1 MTSLYK
7 ILTYIL
13 LPFAAIFS
21 LLTVV
26 TFFIAIANP
35 AMFLGVFMLAA
46 VTIYVFCCLK
56 FMRQGVSLQ
65 RPLTSKLKDWIK
77 VNAYVASPF
86 AIMNLLQSV
95 TIIGKPSML
104 QEIIKQMTEMQQKA
118 GFPTQPAGSYDAM
131 LMGLLYV
138 MLLFSVV
145 LIVHIILT
153 FTLLR
158 KYNDLFE
165 PTPGSSTE

>member
-1 MTSLYK
+1 MINLYK

-13 LPFAAIFS
+13 LPFAAIFGI
-21 LLTVV
+21 LTVF

-46 VTIYVFCCLK
+46 VTIYVFCCLR
-56 FMRQGVSLQ
+56 FVRQGLSLH

-86 AIMNLLQSV
+86 AIMNMLQSV

-104 QEIIKQMTEMQQKA
+104 QEIVKQMTEMQQRA
-118 GFPTQPAGSYDAM
+118 GFPTQPAGAYDAM

-138 MLLFSVV
+138 MLLFSIA
-145 LIVHIILT
+145 LFVHIILT
-153 FTLLR
+153 FSLLK
-158 KYNDLFE
+158 KYKDLFE
-165 PTPGSSTE
+165 PTQGSITD

>member
-1 MTSLYK
+1 MINLYK
-7 ILTYIL
+7 ILTYLL
-13 LPFAAIFS
+13 LPFAIIFGI
-21 LLTVV
+21 LTVV

-46 VTIYVFCCLK
+46 VAIYVFCCLR
-56 FMRQGVSLQ
+56 FVRQGINLQ

-95 TIIGKPSML
+95 TIIGKPSLL
-104 QEIIKQMTEMQQKA
+104 QEIVKQMTEMQQKA

-138 MLLFSVV
+138 MLLFSIA
-145 LIVHIILT
+145 LFVHILLT
-153 FTLLR
+153 FALLR
-158 KYNDLFE
+158 KYHSLFE
-165 PTPGSSTE
+165 PTHSSTTD

>member
-1 MTSLYK
+1 MINLYK

-13 LPFAAIFS
+13 LPFAAIFG

-46 VTIYVFCCLK
+46 VAIYVFCCLR
-56 FMRQGVSLQ
+56 FVRQGINLQ

-95 TIIGKPSML
+95 TIIGKPSLL
-104 QEIIKQMTEMQQKA
+104 QEIVKQMTEMQQKA
-118 GFPTQPAGSYDAM
+118 GFPTQPAGTYDAM

-138 MLLFSVV
+138 MLLFSIA
-145 LIVHIILT
+145 LFVHIILT
-153 FTLLR
+153 FALLK
-158 KYNDLFE
+158 KYNDHFE
-165 PTPGSSTE
+165 PTQSSTTD

>member
-1 MTSLYK
+1 MINLYK

-13 LPFAAIFS
+13 LPFAAIFG

-46 VTIYVFCCLK
+46 VTIYVFCCLR
-56 FMRQGVSLQ
+56 FMRQGIGLQ
-65 RPLTSKLKDWIK
+65 HPLTTKLRDWIK

-95 TIIGKPSML
+95 TIIGKPSLL
-104 QEIIKQMTEMQQKA
+104 QDIVKQMTEMQQKA
-118 GFPTQPAGSYDAM
+118 GFPTQPAGTYDAM

-138 MLLFSVV
+138 MLLFSIA
-145 LIVHIILT
+145 LFVHIILT

-165 PTPGSSTE
+165 PTQSSTTD